1 MKFRK
6 LVEMVDDLQDMIIDE
21 EFGPDLAAKVI
32 IKLGELKSYLSLPNI
47 LIDECEK
54 KNNSEFVDEDIY
66 DPVFDEILW
75 KIVYIL

>member
-54 KNNSEFVDEDIY
+54 KNNFESVDEDIY
-66 DPVFDEILW
+66 DPVFDEIL
-75 KIVYIL
+75 

>member
-32 IKLGELKSYLSLPNI
+32 IKLGQLKSYLSLPNI

-54 KNNSEFVDEDIY
+54 KNNSESVDEDIY
-66 DPVFDEILW
+66 EPVYDEI
-75 KIVYIL
+75 Y

>member
-21 EFGPDLAAKVI
+21 EFSPDLAAKVI

-47 LIDECEK
+47 LIDECEN
-54 KNNSEFVDEDIY
+54 KNISESVDEEIY
-66 DPVFDEILW
+66 EPVFDEIL
-75 KIVYIL
+75 

>member
-21 EFGPDLAAKVI
+21 EFGPDLAAKLI
-32 IKLGELKSYLSLPNI
+32 LKLGELKSYLSLPNI

-54 KNNSEFVDEDIY
+54 KNNSESVDEEIY
-66 DPVFDEILW
+66 DPVFDEIL
-75 KIVYIL
+75 

>member
-1 MKFRK
+1 MKFKK

-21 EFGPDLAAKVI
+21 EFSPELAAKVI

-54 KNNSEFVDEDIY
+54 EYESEIVDEEIY
-66 DPVFDEILW
+66 EPVYESIDL
-75 KIVYIL
+75 

>member
-32 IKLGELKSYLSLPNI
+32 IKLGELKSYLSLPDI

-54 KNNSEFVDEDIY
+54 KNISESVDEDIY
-66 DPVFDEILW
+66 EPVYDEIL
-75 KIVYIL
+75 

>member
-66 DPVFDEILW
+66 DPVFDEIL
-75 KIVYIL
+75 

>member
-21 EFGPDLAAKVI
+21 EFSPILAAKVL

-47 LIDECEK
+47 LIDECEQ
-54 KNNSEFVDEDIY
+54 KNNFESVDEKIY
-66 DPVFDEILW
+66 EPVFDEIL
-75 KIVYIL
+75 

>member
-32 IKLGELKSYLSLPNI
+32 IKLGQLKSYLTLPDI

-54 KNNSEFVDEDIY
+54 KNNSECADEDIY
-66 DPVFDEILW
+66 KPVNDEI
-75 KIVYIL
+75 

>member
-21 EFGPDLAAKVI
+21 EFSPELAAKVI
-32 IKLGELKSYLSLPNI
+32 IKLCELKSYLSLPDI

-54 KNNSEFVDEDIY
+54 KNNSESVDEELY
-66 DPVFDEILW
+66 EPVYDEIL
-75 KIVYIL
+75 